1 MGVKCD
7 MVFRH
12 TGQGLG
18 WVETW
23 YLDQS
28 TIDTSAKNA
37 LRAAARQRITFLTPA
52 AKIEFLRWTTNVPP
66 RTAPP
71 NPRKQRNNEIESFDR
86 VGSATAP
93 LRESDPAWTA
103 VKVRF
108 NGTTQGVFAIREIRA
123 MPAILFAGGAP
134 NRPKDFM
141 QTTIDQFV
149 GVLQANGLKIRHKV
163 RPNPGTD
170 AFVDIRDAVVLG
182 ITHRDTGRPLYLPRG
197 RKPKRK
203 VLP

>member
-1 MGVKCD
+1 MGIKCD

-23 YLDQS
+23 YLDQAS
-28 TIDTSAKNA
+28 IDTSAKSA
-37 LRAAARQRITFLTPA
+37 LRTAARQRITFLTPA
-52 AKIEFLRWTTNVPP
+52 AKIEYLRWSTNVPP
-66 RTAPP
+66 RALPP
-71 NPRKQRNNEIESFDR
+71 NPRRQRNNEIELFDR
-86 VGSATAP
+86 VGSASAP
-93 LRESDPAWTA
+93 IRESDPAWTA

-108 NGTTQGVFAIREIRA
+108 NGTTSGVFAIREIRA

-141 QTTIDQFV
+141 QKSIDDWV
-149 GVLQANGLKIRHKV
+149 GVLQANGFKIRHKL
-163 RPNPGTD
+163 RGAPPTD
-170 AFVDIRDAVVLG
+170 QFVDLREGVVLG

-197 RKPKRK
+197 RKAKRR
-203 VLP
+203 V